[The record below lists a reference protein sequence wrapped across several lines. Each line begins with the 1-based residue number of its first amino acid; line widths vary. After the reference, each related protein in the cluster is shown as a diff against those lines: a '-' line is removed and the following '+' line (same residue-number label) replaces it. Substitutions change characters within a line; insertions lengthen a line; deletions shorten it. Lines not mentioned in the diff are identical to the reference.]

1 MDSESPDVAQVPKS
15 VPSPK
20 ASPVEKKLTK
30 EKRAKKFNINVK
42 TLAKDCIVVSIQLSD
57 TFAVVKQKIVD
68 EIERVAK
75 EKERELLK
83 ELEKKSKSTRNRK
96 EDASSLETLQLQQ
109 LPQAGEE
116 FSDFRLA
123 FDGKELE
130 DQQTV
135 DSIEAFTKDSTL
147 EMLPAEPRSGSSRFV
162 FPSGAV
168 YTGQWKLFLE
178 RGPLGELARRKKRH
192 GMGRFTHGGEVYD
205 GEWTDDK
212 MTGHGIFRFASGA
225 QYEGQWQNGK
235 FHGRGTYTWSS
246 GARYVGDWAENRMHG
261 SGCFVAQSNDRFQGM
276 FHNNRFQ
283 NSEGHWIA
291 PDVAESVKLEP

>member
-1 MDSESPDVAQVPKS
+1 MSLLVVAQVPKS

-135 DSIEAFTKDSTL
+135 GQKCRANIDCVHPFPLIQIALK
-147 EMLPAEPRSGSSRFV
+147 RSRKIQRWKCYPPSPGAGPVGSYSH
-162 FPSGAV
+162 
-168 YTGQWKLFLE
+168 
-178 RGPLGELARRKKRH
+178 LARC
-192 GMGRFTHGGEVYD
+192 TL
-205 GEWTDDK
+205 
-212 MTGHGIFRFASGA
+212 ASG
-225 QYEGQWQNGK
+225 N
-235 FHGRGTYTWSS
+235 
-246 GARYVGDWAENRMHG
+246 
-261 SGCFVAQSNDRFQGM
+261 CF
-276 FHNNRFQ
+276 
-283 NSEGHWIA
+283 
-291 PDVAESVKLEP
+291 